1 MAIEKDI
8 AIHSSAMVKQCIE
21 YIDNP
26 EKCSIVSVLEYTQNT
41 NKTTMEGSNIILTSG
56 ILCDPGHAADQFDAT
71 AKKYRESTPEGTG
84 RGSGG
89 TKEVRDRNTG
99 KVRRVAKESIEAYHI
114 IQSFPEDS
122 GLDPKLVHEIGKEYA
137 TAAFPGHQCVVST
150 HMNTE
155 HLHNHI
161 VVCAYQKDEH
171 KKICMNKAF
180 RHRIRQINDEI
191 SIKHGLPIL
200 VGQKN
205 RYAVKHSMNEHAA
218 VINKRSFKED
228 IRINIDKALS
238 KDFVSSWADFVLY
251 MKTFGIE
258 MKETPKNVTYIM
270 KYKDSSGNKK
280 THRCRDSRL
289 GDRYMRISIC
299 NTRGWEY
306 PNEQQQTNYG
316 RFLKDVYNNNAS
328 KNDDFHIKKGRL
340 HLHVDRYDE
349 NGRCRSLLEIT
360 IIIAIKIVQ
369 YFWEKHFKKAAY
381 PKHTANKEAVNWD
394 PDKKISMLLEGLE
407 IARTFSI
414 DSPETLK
421 ERMCKNGQSI
431 SVLGRDIT
439 LAEIEYAQVM
449 SEYERLSKK
458 GADPAAIMD
467 FKHRL
472 HDLSGKYSS
481 MKHQITALKQE
492 YALLS
497 KLSHTI
503 KLAKDPVFVLGA
515 TTSLSEYPK
524 ITKIGAETQKH
535 SATDTHNPSHSHSN
549 NTRISL

>member
-41 NKTTMEGSNIILTSG
+41 DKTTMEGSDIILTSG

-99 KVRRVAKESIEAYHI
+99 EVRRVAKESIEAYHI
-114 IQSFPEDS
+114 IQSFPEDAS
-122 GLDPKLVHEIGKEYA
+122 LAPQFIHEIGKEYA

-150 HMNTE
+150 HINTG

-200 VGQKN
+200 VGHEN

-228 IRINIDKALS
+228 IRANIDKALS
-238 KDFVSSWADFVLY
+238 KDFVTSWADFVLY
-251 MKTFGIE
+251 MKTMGIDIR
-258 MKETPKNVTYIM
+258 ETPKNVTYIL
-270 KYKDSSGNKK
+270 KYKDEKGIEK
-280 THRCRDSRL
+280 TCRCRDSRL

-349 NGRCRSLLEIT
+349 NGRCRSLFEIT

-369 YFWEKHFKKAAY
+369 YFREKHFKKAAY

-407 IARTFSI
+407 IARTFGI
-414 DSPETLK
+414 DSPEALK
-421 ERMCKNGQSI
+421 EQMSKNGQSI

-467 FKHRL
+467 FKRRL

-524 ITKIGAETQKH
+524 ITKIGPETQDH
-535 SATDTHNPSHSHSN
+535 SATDTHNPSHSN
-549 NTRISL
+549 NNRISL

>member
-41 NKTTMEGSNIILTSG
+41 DKTTMEGSDIILTSG
-56 ILCDPGHAADQFDAT
+56 ILCDPGHAADQFEAT

-99 KVRRVAKESIEAYHI
+99 EVRRVAKESIEAYHI
-114 IQSFPEDS
+114 IQSFPEDAD
-122 GLDPKLVHEIGKEYA
+122 LDPKLVHEIGKEYS

-150 HMNTE
+150 HMNTG

-161 VVCAYQKDEH
+161 VVCAYQRDEH

-200 VGQKN
+200 VGQEN

-228 IRINIDKALS
+228 IRANIDKALS
-238 KDFVSSWADFVLY
+238 KDFVTSWADFVLY

-258 MKETPKNVTYIM
+258 IRETPKNVTYIL
-270 KYKDSSGNKK
+270 KYKDEKGIEK
-280 THRCRDSRL
+280 TCRCRDSRL
-289 GDRYMRISIC
+289 GDKYMRVSIC
-299 NTRGWEY
+299 STRGWEY
-306 PNEQQQTNYG
+306 SDEQQQTNYG

-328 KNDDFHIKKGRL
+328 KNDDFFIKKGRL
-340 HLHVDRYDE
+340 HIHVDRYDE
-349 NGRCRSLLEIT
+349 DGRRRSILEIT

-407 IARTFSI
+407 IARTFDI
-414 DSPETLK
+414 NSPEELK
-421 ERMCKNGQSI
+421 ERMSKNGQSI

-439 LAEIEYAQVM
+439 LAEIEYTQVM
-449 SEYERLSKK
+449 SEYERLSKDSM
-458 GADPAAIMD
+458 DPAAVND
-467 FKHRL
+467 LKHRL

-497 KLSHTI
+497 KLSHII

-524 ITKIGAETQKH
+524 ITKIGSETQDH
-535 SATDTHNPSHSHSN
+535 SATDTHNPSHSN
-549 NTRISL
+549 NNRISL

>member
-1 MAIEKDI
+1 
-8 AIHSSAMVKQCIE
+8 
-21 YIDNP
+21 
-26 EKCSIVSVLEYTQNT
+26 
-41 NKTTMEGSNIILTSG
+41 
-56 ILCDPGHAADQFDAT
+56 
-71 AKKYRESTPEGTG
+71 
-84 RGSGG
+84 
-89 TKEVRDRNTG
+89 
-99 KVRRVAKESIEAYHI
+99 
-114 IQSFPEDS
+114 
-122 GLDPKLVHEIGKEYA
+122 
-137 TAAFPGHQCVVST
+137 
-150 HMNTE
+150 
-155 HLHNHI
+155 
-161 VVCAYQKDEH
+161 
-171 KKICMNKAF
+171 MNKAF

-270 KYKDSSGNKK
+270 KYKDSSGNEK

-289 GDRYMRISIC
+289 GEKYMRVSIC

-414 DSPETLK
+414 DSPEALK
-421 ERMCKNGQSI
+421 GRMSKNGQSI

-524 ITKIGAETQKH
+524 ITKTGAETQKH
-535 SATDTHNPSHSHSN
+535 SATDTHNPSHSN
-549 NTRISL
+549 NNRISL

>member
-26 EKCSIVSVLEYTQNT
+26 EKCSMVSVLEYTQNT
-41 NKTTMEGSNIILTSG
+41 DKTTMEGSDIILTSG
-56 ILCDPGHAADQFDAT
+56 IMCDPSHAADQFEAT
-71 AKKYRESTPEGTG
+71 AKEYRESTPEGTG

-114 IQSFPEDS
+114 IQSFPEDA

-137 TAAFPGHQCVVST
+137 AAAFPGHQCVVST
-150 HMNTE
+150 HMNTG

-200 VGQKN
+200 VGQEN

-228 IRINIDKALS
+228 IRVNIDKALS
-238 KDFVSSWADFVLY
+238 KDFVTSWADFVLY

-270 KYKDSSGNKK
+270 KYKDSSGNEK

-316 RFLKDVYNNNAS
+316 LFLKDVYNNNAS

-381 PKHTANKEAVNWD
+381 PKHTANKEAVNWE

-414 DSPETLK
+414 DSPEALK
-421 ERMCKNGQSI
+421 ERMSKNGQSI

-467 FKHRL
+467 FKRRL

-524 ITKIGAETQKH
+524 ITKIGPETQDH
-535 SATDTHNPSHSHSN
+535 SATDTHNPSHSN
-549 NTRISL
+549 NARISL